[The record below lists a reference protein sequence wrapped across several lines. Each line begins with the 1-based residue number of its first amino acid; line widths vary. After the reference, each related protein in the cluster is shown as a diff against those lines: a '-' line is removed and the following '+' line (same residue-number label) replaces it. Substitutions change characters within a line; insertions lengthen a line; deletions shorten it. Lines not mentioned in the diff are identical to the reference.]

1 MLRTMASEKWQSG
14 LSFLCVINELFS
26 LSHWTSALLCYWN
39 SSSCGLSQ
47 GCQCTPRRRVSWGFQ
62 SPMLSFLPG
71 CGQEAPELARFPLG
85 LIPGR
90 GTFSW
95 RCLDKLSL
103 AAKKWRKSQSR
114 ARSWGDRMRENIAF
128 KIQHIR
134 FLKILVLD
142 PSFFGY
148 KINY

>member
-1 MLRTMASEKWQSG
+1 MDFCLCDQWIIFLVSESLAICPSMLLGT
-14 LSFLCVINELFS
+14 S
-26 LSHWTSALLCYWN
+26 LVSAHN

-47 GCQCTPRRRVSWGFQ
+47 GCQHTPRRRASWGSQ
-62 SPMLSFLPG
+62 SPMLSFLPA

-103 AAKKWRKSQSR
+103 AAKKWKKSQSR

-128 KIQHIR
+128 KIQCIR

-142 PSFFGY
+142 PSFCGY